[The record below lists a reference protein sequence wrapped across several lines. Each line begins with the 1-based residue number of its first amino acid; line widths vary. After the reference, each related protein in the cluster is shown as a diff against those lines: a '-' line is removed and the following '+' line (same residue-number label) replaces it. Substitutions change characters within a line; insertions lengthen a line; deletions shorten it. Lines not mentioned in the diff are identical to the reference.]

1 MNRVA
6 RLALIGA
13 IAGVV
18 PIGGA
23 MLYFGF
29 DRGAVPPQ
37 PALSHSGTV
46 PAPARVDPP
55 ATLVTRGAGTG
66 TVAAGFPG
74 SPTGP
79 TGPAGPSGPVVP
91 SVTVAPEV
99 AGSADPA
106 AVDAL
111 RPSPPATLA
120 ANVRGPAPA
129 APSGPVDVRNVT
141 PPGVTPPPAVT
152 GPLQRL
158 PAREP
163 VRKPL
168 GPPKL
173 RVLRPILVESAGVI
187 RAGDVRVRLA
197 GIAAPGAEETC
208 RDAAGQDWPCGARAA
223 VALRAFVRGRGLQ
236 CTVPE
241 GAREGDFVS
250 ACRLGADDVGR
261 WLVRQGWAKAAG
273 GDLGADETEARR
285 AGLGLWA
292 VAAPTPAN

>member
-1 MNRVA
+1 MTRVA

-13 IAGVV
+13 TAGLV
-18 PIGGA
+18 PIGAA
-23 MLYFGF
+23 MLYFGL
-29 DRGAVPPQ
+29 DRGAQPPQ
-37 PALSHSGTV
+37 PGISRSVTV
-46 PAPARVDPP
+46 PATAVIDPP
-55 ATLVTRGAGTG
+55 AMPGTRGAGTG
-66 TVAAGFPG
+66 TVATDLPG
-74 SPTGP
+74 GTARPP
-79 TGPAGPSGPVVP
+79 GPAGTAMS
-91 SVTVAPEV
+91 VAPEV
-99 AGSADPA
+99 SGTAGPTAVGTVRPPTPA
-106 AVDAL
+106 ASSAGL
-111 RPSPPATLA
+111 
-120 ANVRGPAPA
+120 RGPVLVAPE
-129 APSGPVDVRNVT
+129 GPVDVRNVT

-152 GPLQRL
+152 GPLERL

-173 RVLRPILVESAGVI
+173 RVLRPILVESAGVV

-197 GIAAPGAEETC
+197 GITAPASDETC
-208 RDAAGQDWPCGARAA
+208 RDATGQDWPCGARAA

-250 ACRLGADDVGR
+250 PCRLGSEDVGR

-273 GDLGADETEARR
+273 DDLGADETEARR

-292 VAAPTPAN
+292 AAAPTPAD

>member
-13 IAGVV
+13 IAGLI

-23 MLYFGF
+23 MLYFGA
-29 DRGAVPPQ
+29 DRGAVPPLPVTSQ
-37 PALSHSGTV
+37 SVT
-46 PAPARVDPP
+46 APTTARVDPP
-55 ATLVTRGAGTG
+55 AAQGMRAAESG
-66 TVAAGFPG
+66 TVAAGLPG
-74 SPTGP
+74 STAGRS
-79 TGPAGPSGPVVP
+79 GPAGPSGPAVP

-99 AGSADPA
+99 VGTADPA
-106 AVDAL
+106 TVGAL
-111 RPSPPATLA
+111 RPSPPAPLA
-120 ANVRGPAPA
+120 ASLRGPAPA
-129 APSGPVDVRNVT
+129 APSGAVDVRNVT

-197 GIAAPGAEETC
+197 GIAAPAPDETC
-208 RDAAGQDWPCGARAA
+208 RDGAGRDWPCGARAA

-250 ACRLGADDVGR
+250 ACRLGSEDVGR

-292 VAAPTPAN
+292 AAAPAPAN

>member
-13 IAGVV
+13 IAGVI

-37 PALSHSGTV
+37 PALSHSGTA

-55 ATLVTRGAGTG
+55 AALVTRNTETG
-66 TVAAGFPG
+66 TVAAGLPDA
-74 SPTGP
+74 TA
-79 TGPAGPSGPVVP
+79 GPAVP

-106 AVDAL
+106 AVGAL
-111 RPSPPATLA
+111 RPSPPAPLA
-120 ANVRGPAPA
+120 ASVRGPAPA

-292 VAAPTPAN
+292 AAAPTPAN